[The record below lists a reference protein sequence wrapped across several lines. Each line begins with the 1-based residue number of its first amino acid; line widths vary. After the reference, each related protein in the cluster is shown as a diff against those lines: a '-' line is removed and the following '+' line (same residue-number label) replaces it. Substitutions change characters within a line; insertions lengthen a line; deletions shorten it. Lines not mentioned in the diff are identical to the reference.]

1 MNKVKN
7 NYNPFL
13 SMNNIDNITLSCLM
27 NKDQFENINRKNT
40 LINDLTF
47 KKEKHFYKKRI
58 IDLTKKLFKSNIDDK
73 ELNNCF
79 QLYTKSC
86 INYLKFIDKQD
97 IIQEKYETLNYN
109 NAEQEINNNT
119 EQEMNNNTEQE
130 INNHAEQEINNK
142 LIMANKETK
151 HINLDNYIVK
161 KKNVKEKKI
170 LPQKEEID
178 ITGKKFKTKGI
189 KNKKIKDKYIEIK
202 NENQEK

>member
-1 MNKVKN
+1 MDLSMNKVKN

-58 IDLTKKLFKSNIDDK
+58 IDLTKKLFKNNIDNK

-86 INYLKFIDKQD
+86 INYLKFIDKHV
-97 IIQEKYETLNYN
+97 
-109 NAEQEINNNT
+109 EQEINNHV
-119 EQEMNNNTEQE
+119 EQE
-130 INNHAEQEINNK
+130 INNHAEQEINNHVEQEINNK